1 MMAHVDTL
9 PSPAPLSP
17 RRPPGVQLFTNA
29 MIWGKA
35 SPVAIRPASRA
46 WPIWWDSRNPTSLVS
61 GLYR

>member
-1 MMAHVDTL
+1 
-9 PSPAPLSP
+9 
-17 RRPPGVQLFTNA
+17 LFTNA

-46 WPIWWDSRNPTSLVS
+46 WPIWWDSKNPTSLVS